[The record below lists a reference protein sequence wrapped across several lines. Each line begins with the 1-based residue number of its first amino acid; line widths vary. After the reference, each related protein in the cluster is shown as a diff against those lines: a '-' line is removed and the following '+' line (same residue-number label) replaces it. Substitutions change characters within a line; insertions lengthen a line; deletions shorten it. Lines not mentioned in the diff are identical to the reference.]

1 MKLLLKNF
9 AQFGKEEMPFKSTIS
24 ILEAVAFTQKETLV
38 MRCDT
43 QLLTAA
49 PASPDGPFS
58 PAKPG
63 GPAIPCSPVRPTG
76 PTSPRRPLGPSL
88 PAGPG
93 GPGGPVM
100 P

>member
-1 MKLLLKNF
+1 MELLLKT
-9 AQFGKEEMPFKSTIS
+9 AEGGMGEMPFKSTKS
-24 ILEAVAFTQKETLV
+24 NLEAVTFTQRETLV

-93 GPGGPVM
+93 GPGGPVI